1 MRELSIKVNIAN
13 RTYPLRIK
21 FSEEENIRK
30 AASMIDQNIK
40 DLQSNYAVRDHQDL
54 LAMTALQYASQ
65 VLNGVK
71 NTNEDERIVQRIETL
86 NEKLENCLSES

>member
-30 AASMIDQNIK
+30 AASMIDKNIK